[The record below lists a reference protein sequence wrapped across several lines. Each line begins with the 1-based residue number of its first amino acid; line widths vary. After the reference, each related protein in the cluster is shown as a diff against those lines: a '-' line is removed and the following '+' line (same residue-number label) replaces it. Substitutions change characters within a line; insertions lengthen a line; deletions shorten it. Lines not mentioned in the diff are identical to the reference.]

1 MKARLIAEIE
11 RIAGECLTPVQRV
24 DIADRA
30 IKIME
35 DHNRS
40 VAIAAVEAVKK
51 TIVQESVEASAK
63 EPSGS

>member
-1 MKARLIAEIE
+1 MRAKIISEMERL
-11 RIAGECLTPVQRV
+11 AGERLTPALREE
-24 DIADRA
+24 IADRT

-51 TIVQESVEASAK
+51 TIVQESVQAAAK
-63 EPSGS
+63 EPGGS